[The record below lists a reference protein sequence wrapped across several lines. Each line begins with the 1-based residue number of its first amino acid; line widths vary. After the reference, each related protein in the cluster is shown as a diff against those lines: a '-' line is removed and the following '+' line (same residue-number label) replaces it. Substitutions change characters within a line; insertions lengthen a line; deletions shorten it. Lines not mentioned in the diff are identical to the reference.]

1 MIQRLTRELDKVHGH
16 TETDRQTYTET
27 HSKDTHQSRCRG
39 TAWQPGLPRAL
50 HTDRQTHTWTYTE
63 TYTDT
68 QAEIHSKVGA

>member
-1 MIQRLTRELDKVHGH
+1 MIRYTDIQRH
-16 TETDRQTYTET
+16 RQTYTET

-63 TYTDT
+63 TYTQTDRQTNTDT